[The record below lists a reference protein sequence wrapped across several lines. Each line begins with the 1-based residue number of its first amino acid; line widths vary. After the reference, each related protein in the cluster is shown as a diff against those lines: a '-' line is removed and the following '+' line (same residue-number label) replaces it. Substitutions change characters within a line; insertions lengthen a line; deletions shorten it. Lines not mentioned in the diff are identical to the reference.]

1 MRYGKSYYA
10 IVQTIAQA
18 KVESPDCR
26 IWAPSESMKKRVEE
40 IGKMIGQTVTV
51 MVTPKIEKR

>member
-1 MRYGKSYYA
+1 MRYGKAYYA
-10 IVQTIAQA
+10 IVQTIARA

-26 IWAPSESMKKRVEE
+26 IWVSSESMKKRVEE
-40 IGKMIGQTVTV
+40 IARMMGQTVTV